1 MGKVSIPKLKEDDLM
16 ISEKNFS
23 AKLADARDYLM
34 ERVTVL
40 PELGVILGSGLGAF
54 ADLVQE
60 KVVIPYKDIPHFPT
74 STVEGHAGQLV
85 FGKVEGRKVV
95 VMQGRFH
102 YYEGYTMQEV
112 TFPIRVMQ
120 VIGVTGLIV
129 TNAAGG
135 INTAFS
141 SGNLVLI
148 KDHLNLM
155 GDNPLRGANLANL
168 GPRFPDLS
176 EGYNPEWRQKA
187 LGIAKELGID
197 PQEGV
202 YVAVSGPNY
211 ETPAEIR
218 YMRTIG
224 ADMVGMSTVPEVIV
238 ANHGGMKVLGISCV
252 TNMAAGI
259 LGQKLSHVEVME
271 TAARIEKQFVHFVQA
286 LVKAL

>member
-1 MGKVSIPKLKEDDLM
+1 M
-16 ISEKNFS
+16 ISEKEYS
-23 AKLADARDYLM
+23 TKLAEVRSYLEARIK
-34 ERVTVL
+34 VG

-54 ADLVQE
+54 AGLVEE
-60 KVVIPYKDIPHFPT
+60 KVVIPYKDIPHFPI
-74 STVEGHAGQLV
+74 STIEGHAGQLV
-85 FGKVEGRKVV
+85 FGKVKGRSVV

-120 VIGVTGLIV
+120 VLGVNGLIV

-135 INTAFS
+135 INSAIR
-141 SGNLVLI
+141 SGDLILI

-155 GDNPLRGANLANL
+155 GDNPLRGANLSDL
-168 GPRFPDLS
+168 GPRFPDMS
-176 EGYNPEWRQKA
+176 EGYNLEWRQKA
-187 LGIAKELGID
+187 LLIAKEMGIN

-202 YVAVSGPNY
+202 YVAVSGPSY

-238 ANHGGMKVLGISCV
+238 ANHGGMRVLGISCV

-259 LGQKLSHVEVME
+259 MGQKLSHVEVMK
-271 TAARIEKQFVHFVQA
+271 TAERVEKQFVQFVKE
-286 LVKAL
+286 LVSVL

>member
-1 MGKVSIPKLKEDDLM
+1 MILDKEY
-16 ISEKNFS
+16 SV
-23 AKLADARDYLM
+23 KLAEARSYLV

-40 PELGVILGSGLGAF
+40 PELGVILGSGLGGF
-54 ADLVQE
+54 ANLVEE
-60 KVVIPYKDIPHFPT
+60 KVVIPYKDIPHFPI

-85 FGKVEGRKVV
+85 FGKVQGRSVV

-102 YYEGYTMQEV
+102 FYEGYTMQEV

-120 VIGVTGLIV
+120 VLGVTGLIV

-135 INTAFS
+135 INSAFS

-155 GDNPLRGANLANL
+155 GDNPLRGANLSNL

-176 EGYNPEWRQKA
+176 EGYNLEWRQKA
-187 LGIAKELGID
+187 LGIAKELGII
-197 PQEGV
+197 PQEGI
-202 YVAVSGPNY
+202 YVAVCGPNY

-271 TAARIEKQFVHFVQA
+271 TAGRIEKQFVNFVQV

>member
-1 MGKVSIPKLKEDDLM
+1 M
-16 ISEKNFS
+16 ISEQAYS
-23 AKLADARDYLM
+23 DKLAEARNYLV
-34 ERVTVL
+34 EHVTAL
-40 PELGVILGSGLGAF
+40 PELGVILGSGLGAL
-54 ADLVQE
+54 ADLVEE
-60 KVVIPYKDIPHFPT
+60 KVVIPYKDIPHFPI

-102 YYEGYTMQEV
+102 FYEGYTMQEV

-120 VIGVTGLIV
+120 VLGVTGLIV

-135 INTAFS
+135 INTDFHP
-141 SGNLVLI
+141 GDLILI
-148 KDHLNLM
+148 KDHLNMM
-155 GDNPLRGANLANL
+155 GDNPLRGANLSNL

-176 EGYNPEWRQKA
+176 EAYNRDWRQKGLA
-187 LGIAKELGID
+187 IAKDLGIN
-197 PQEGV
+197 PHEGV

-218 YMRTIG
+218 YLRSIG

-238 ANHGGMKVLGISCV
+238 ANHGGMQVLGISCV

-271 TAARIEKQFVHFVQA
+271 TAGRIEEQFVHFVQA
-286 LVKAL
+286 LVKSL

>member
-1 MGKVSIPKLKEDDLM
+1 MILDKEY
-16 ISEKNFS
+16 SV
-23 AKLADARDYLM
+23 KLAEARSYLV

-40 PELGVILGSGLGAF
+40 PKLGVILGSGLGGF
-54 ADLVQE
+54 ANLVEE
-60 KVVIPYKDIPHFPT
+60 KVVIPYKDIPHFPI

-85 FGKVEGRKVV
+85 FGKVQGRSVV

-102 YYEGYTMQEV
+102 FYEGYTMQEV

-120 VIGVTGLIV
+120 VLGVTGLIV

-135 INTAFS
+135 INSAFS

-148 KDHLNLM
+148 KDHINLM
-155 GDNPLRGANLANL
+155 GDNPLRGANLSNL

-176 EGYNPEWRQKA
+176 EGYNLEWRQKA
-187 LGIAKELGID
+187 LVIAKELGIN
-197 PQEGV
+197 PQEGI
-202 YVAVSGPNY
+202 YVAVCGPNY

-271 TAARIEKQFVHFVQA
+271 TAGRIEKQFVNFVQA
-286 LVKAL
+286 LVKGL

>member
-1 MGKVSIPKLKEDDLM
+1 MILDKEY
-16 ISEKNFS
+16 SV
-23 AKLADARDYLM
+23 KLAEARSYLV

-40 PELGVILGSGLGAF
+40 PELGVILGSGLGGF
-54 ADLVQE
+54 ANLVEE
-60 KVVIPYKDIPHFPT
+60 KVVIPYKDIPHFPI

-85 FGKVEGRKVV
+85 FGKVQGRSVV

-102 YYEGYTMQEV
+102 FYEGYTMQEV

-120 VIGVTGLIV
+120 VLGVTGLIV

-135 INTAFS
+135 INSAFS

-155 GDNPLRGANLANL
+155 GDNPLRGANLSNL

-176 EGYNPEWRQKA
+176 EGYNLEWRQKA
-187 LGIAKELGID
+187 LGIAKELGIN
-197 PQEGV
+197 PQEGI
-202 YVAVSGPNY
+202 YVAVCGPNY

-271 TAARIEKQFVHFVQA
+271 TAGRIEKQFVNFVQV

>member
-1 MGKVSIPKLKEDDLM
+1 M
-16 ISEKNFS
+16 ISEKAQNV
-23 AKLADARDYLM
+23 KLAEARRYIM
-34 ERVTVL
+34 ERVPSL
-40 PELGVILGSGLGAF
+40 PELGIILGSGLGSF
-54 ADLVQE
+54 ADLVEE
-60 KVVIPYKDIPHFPT
+60 KIVISYKDIPHFPI

-85 FGKVEGRKVV
+85 FGKVSGRKVM

-102 YYEGYTMQEV
+102 YYEGYSMQEV

-120 VIGVTGLIV
+120 VLGATGLIV

-135 INTAFS
+135 IN
-141 SGNLVLI
+141 SGFHPGDLILI

-155 GDNPLRGANLANL
+155 GDNPLRGANLLSL

-176 EGYNPEWRQKA
+176 EGYDLEWRQKA
-187 LGIAKELGID
+187 LTIARELGIN

-202 YVAVSGPNY
+202 YAAMSGPNY

-218 YMRTIG
+218 YLRTIG

-238 ANHGGMKVLGISCV
+238 ANHGGMQVLGISCV

-259 LGQKLSHVEVME
+259 LAQKLNHTEVME
-271 TAARIEKQFVHFVQA
+271 TAGRIETQFVQFVQA
-286 LVKAL
+286 LVRVL

>member
-1 MGKVSIPKLKEDDLM
+1 M
-16 ISEKNFS
+16 ISEIDYS
-23 AKLADARDYLM
+23 AKLAETRDYLM
-34 ERVTVL
+34 KRVKMS

-54 ADLVQE
+54 AELIQE
-60 KVVIPYKDIPHFPT
+60 KQVVPYPDIPHFPT

-85 FGKVEGRKVV
+85 FGKLDGRQVM

-120 VIGVTGLIV
+120 GLGVTGLVV

-135 INTAFS
+135 INPDFHP
-141 SGNLVLI
+141 GDLILI
-148 KDHLNLM
+148 KDHLNMM
-155 GDNPLRGANLANL
+155 GDNPLRGANLSSL

-176 EGYNPEWRQKA
+176 EAYNLEWRQKA
-187 LGIAKELGID
+187 LVIAKELGIN

-202 YVAVSGPNY
+202 YAAMSGPNY

-218 YMRTIG
+218 FLRSAG
-224 ADMVGMSTVPEVIV
+224 ADMVGMSTVPEVLV

-259 LGQKLSHVEVME
+259 LGQKLSHLEVME
-271 TAARIEKQFVHFVQA
+271 TAGRIEKQFVQFVQA
-286 LVKAL
+286 LVRVL

>member
-1 MGKVSIPKLKEDDLM
+1 M
-16 ISEKNFS
+16 ISEQEYS
-23 AKLADARDYLM
+23 VKLGEARSYLV

-54 ADLVQE
+54 ADLVEE
-60 KVVIPYKDIPHFPT
+60 KVVIAYKDIPHFPI

-85 FGKVEGRKVV
+85 FGKVQGRSVV

-120 VIGVTGLIV
+120 VLGVIGLIV

-135 INTAFS
+135 INSAFRA
-141 SGNLVLI
+141 GDLVLI

-155 GDNPLRGANLANL
+155 GDNPLRGENLVNI

-176 EGYNPEWRQKA
+176 EGYNLEWRQKA
-187 LGIAKELGID
+187 LAIAKELGIN

-202 YVAVSGPNY
+202 YAAMSGPNY
-211 ETPAEIR
+211 ESPAEIR
-218 YMRTIG
+218 YLRTIG

-238 ANHGGMKVLGISCV
+238 ANHGGMRVLGISCV

-259 LGQKLSHVEVME
+259 LPQKLNHVEVME
-271 TAARIEKQFVHFVQA
+271 TAERVGMQFVGFVKE
-286 LVKAL
+286 LVRVL

>member
-1 MGKVSIPKLKEDDLM
+1 M
-16 ISEKNFS
+16 ISEKDFS
-23 AKLADARDYLM
+23 AQLAEARDYLVA
-34 ERVTVL
+34 RVWSL

-60 KVVIPYKDIPHFPT
+60 KQVIPYKDIPHFPI

-85 FGKVEGRKVV
+85 FGNVEGRTVV

-102 YYEGYTMQEV
+102 YYEGYTMHEV

-120 VIGVTGLIV
+120 GLGVTGLVV

-135 INTAFS
+135 INPNFNP
-141 SGNLVLI
+141 GDLILI
-148 KDHLNLM
+148 KDHLNMM
-155 GDNPLRGANLANL
+155 GDNPLRGANLSSL

-176 EGYNPEWRQKA
+176 EAYNRDWRQKA
-187 LGIAKELGID
+187 LVIARELGIN
-197 PQEGV
+197 PLEGV
-202 YVAVSGPNY
+202 YAAMSGPNY

-218 YMRTIG
+218 FLRSSG

-238 ANHGGMKVLGISCV
+238 ANHGGMQVLGISCV

-259 LGQKLSHVEVME
+259 LDQKLSHVEVME
-271 TAARIEKQFVHFVQA
+271 TAGRIEKQFVHFVQA
-286 LVKAL
+286 LVKSL

>member
-1 MGKVSIPKLKEDDLM
+1 M

-23 AKLADARDYLM
+23 TKLAEARDYLM
-34 ERVTVL
+34 ERVGTL

-60 KVVIPYKDIPHFPT
+60 KVVIPYKDIPHFPI

-102 YYEGYTMQEV
+102 FYEGYTMQEV

-120 VIGVTGLIV
+120 VLGVTGLVV

-135 INTAFS
+135 INPDFHP
-141 SGNLVLI
+141 GDLIII
-148 KDHLNLM
+148 KDHINMM
-155 GDNPLRGANLANL
+155 GDNPLRGANLSTL

-176 EGYNPEWRQKA
+176 DAYNADWRQKA
-187 LGIAKELGID
+187 FVIAKDWGIK
-197 PQEGV
+197 PQEGI
-202 YVAVSGPNY
+202 YAAMSGPNY
-211 ETPAEIR
+211 ESPAEIR
-218 YMRTIG
+218 FLRTIG

-238 ANHGGMKVLGISCV
+238 ANHGEMKVLGISCV

-259 LGQKLSHVEVME
+259 LPQKLSHVEVME
-271 TAARIEKQFVHFVQA
+271 TAARIEKQFVHFVKA
-286 LVKAL
+286 LVKVL

>member
-1 MGKVSIPKLKEDDLM
+1 MSMEKEY
-16 ISEKNFS
+16 N
-23 AKLADARDYLM
+23 AKLAEARRYLR
-34 ERVTVL
+34 ERVPSL

-54 ADLVQE
+54 AELVE
-60 KVVIPYKDIPHFPT
+60 DRITISYKDIPHFPV

-85 FGKVEGRKVV
+85 FGKVEGRGVV

-120 VIGVTGLIV
+120 VLGVTGLVV

-135 INTAFS
+135 INSEFRP
-141 SGNLVLI
+141 GDLILI

-155 GDNPLRGANLANL
+155 GENPLRGANISNL

-176 EGYNPEWRQKA
+176 EGYNSEWRQKA
-187 LGIAKELGID
+187 LAIMPDYGIR

-202 YVAVSGPNY
+202 YAAMSGPSY

-218 YMRTIG
+218 YSRVIG

-259 LGQKLSHVEVME
+259 LPQKLSHAEVME
-271 TAARIEKQFVHFVQA
+271 TAERVEKKFVNFVQG
-286 LVKAL
+286 LMRVL

>member
-1 MGKVSIPKLKEDDLM
+1 M
-16 ISEKNFS
+16 ISEKDYI
-23 AKLADARDYLM
+23 AKLTEARDYLK
-34 ERVTVL
+34 ERIRIL

-54 ADLVQE
+54 AELVQD
-60 KVVIPYKDIPHFPT
+60 KQVIPYKDIPHFPT

-102 YYEGYTMQEV
+102 FYEGYTMHEV

-120 VIGVTGLIV
+120 VLGVTGIIV

-135 INTAFS
+135 INPDFHP
-141 SGNLVLI
+141 GDLILI
-148 KDHLNLM
+148 KDHLNMM
-155 GDNPLRGANLANL
+155 GDNPLRGANLSSL

-176 EGYNPEWRQKA
+176 DAYHRDWRKRA
-187 LGIAKELGID
+187 LVIAADLGIS

-202 YVAVSGPNY
+202 YAAMSGPNY
-211 ETPAEIR
+211 ESPAEIR
-218 YMRTIG
+218 FLRSSG

-238 ANHGGMKVLGISCV
+238 ANHGGMQVLGISCV

-259 LGQKLSHVEVME
+259 LDQSLSHQEVMD
-271 TAARIEKQFVHFVQA
+271 TAGRIEKQFVQFVQA

>member
-1 MGKVSIPKLKEDDLM
+1 M
-16 ISEKNFS
+16 ISEKEYS
-23 AKLADARDYLM
+23 VKLAEAHSYLE

-54 ADLVQE
+54 ADLVLE
-60 KVVIPYKDIPHFPT
+60 KQVIPYKDIPHFPT

-102 YYEGYTMQEV
+102 FYEGYTMQEV

-120 VIGVTGLIV
+120 VLGVTGLVV

-135 INTAFS
+135 INPDFHP
-141 SGNLVLI
+141 GELILI

-155 GDNPLRGANLANL
+155 GDNPLRGANLSSL

-176 EGYNPEWRQKA
+176 EAYNRDWRQKA
-187 LGIAKELGID
+187 LVIARELGIN

-202 YVAVSGPNY
+202 YAAMSGPNY

-218 YMRTIG
+218 FLRSSG

-238 ANHGGMKVLGISCV
+238 ANHGGMQVLGISCV

-259 LGQKLSHVEVME
+259 LRQKLSHLEVME
-271 TAARIEKQFVHFVQA
+271 TAGRIGKQFVHFVQA
-286 LVKAL
+286 LVKVL